1 MLLDIVSKFN
11 LDDHL
16 VPENLVTH
24 YLNKLFVDIL
34 IFMALMPRIFKW
46 DPHDAMQTDDMSPV
60 TQQDSFGLSRNRT
73 APALGVNITPRC
85 VNMNAISMA
94 NFMLVIQMVLFSM
107 RSMFDVL
114 AKAVSATLGT
124 NHHNTMS
131 QLPSSVHLR
140 RIANSQ
146 IRLSKWSSLSC

>member
-60 TQQDSFGLSRNRT
+60 TSHSAGFLWPFQEPYGTCFGCKHNPSTCKYECNLDGELYACHSN
-73 APALGVNITPRC
+73 GVVFNEVDIQCPRKG
-85 VNMNAISMA
+85 
-94 NFMLVIQMVLFSM
+94 
-107 RSMFDVL
+107 R
-114 AKAVSATLGT
+114 
-124 NHHNTMS
+124 
-131 QLPSSVHLR
+131 
-140 RIANSQ
+140 
-146 IRLSKWSSLSC
+146 